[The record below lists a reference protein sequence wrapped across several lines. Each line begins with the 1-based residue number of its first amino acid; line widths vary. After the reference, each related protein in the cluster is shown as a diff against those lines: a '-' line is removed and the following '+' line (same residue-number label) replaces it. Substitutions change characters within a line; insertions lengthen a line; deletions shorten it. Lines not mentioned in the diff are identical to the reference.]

1 MSRYKVLV
9 DSSVWIE
16 YFKLGNIPM
25 LDFLLTE
32 DLVCTNDLILTE
44 LVPSLTHQKR
54 NDIIVSLRSLE
65 RIPLRINWQG
75 IQHVQYLNILN
86 GVNKVGI
93 PDLIILQQTIDEKI
107 SLFTFDKH
115 FSLMKGHLEFE
126 LISSRFF

>member
-1 MSRYKVLV
+1 M
-9 DSSVWIE
+9 
-16 YFKLGNIPM
+16 
-25 LDFLLTE
+25 
-32 DLVCTNDLILTE
+32 
-44 LVPSLTHQKR
+44 
-54 NDIIVSLRSLE
+54 
-65 RIPLRINWQG
+65 
-75 IQHVQYLNILN
+75 N